1 MLRDAAAFVSDFADQ
16 AVVLPS
22 AVLIAVLLVLAGW
35 RRGALVWSLAI
46 VGTFG
51 LMLVLK
57 LGFNACGHLV
67 GNGDIE
73 SPSGHTAA
81 AGVFYGSIFA
91 YFGER
96 VFGRGLLAL
105 ALILL
110 VVALVGASRIVLG
123 AHTVPEVT
131 VGAAVGLVAAL
142 LAVRTAGTPPKHEGR
157 TSLVLLPALLLLFLF
172 HGMHLPAEA
181 AIRRFADETW
191 LLSACR

>member
-1 MLRDAAAFVSDFADQ
+1 MLRAAAAFVSDFADQ

-22 AVLIAVLLVLAGW
+22 AALIAMLLALAGW
-35 RRGALVWSLAI
+35 RRGAIVWSVAI

-57 LGFNACGHLV
+57 LGFGACGHLV

-96 VFGRGLLAL
+96 VFGRGLLA
-105 ALILL
+105 ATLILL
-110 VVALVGASRIVLG
+110 VVALVGTSRILLG
-123 AHTVPEVT
+123 AHTVPEVAL
-131 VGAAVGLVAAL
+131 GAAIGLVAAL
-142 LAVRTAGTPPKHEGR
+142 LTVRTAGPPPKQQGR
-157 TSLVLLPALLLLFLF
+157 MSLILLPALLLLFLS

-181 AIRRFADETW
+181 AIRSFADSSW
-191 LLSACR
+191 LHDACR